1 MPVVPSSS
9 PAPLASPA
17 EMQALMPG
25 VELDVDQV
33 DLLIAIA
40 SDTIRSETGQTLSL
54 VIGDVLELRG
64 TFVREFWLPERPTLA
79 VTSIHI
85 DGQLIPAT
93 AYRAS
98 RDGRVTFSRWPWT
111 TAVNGPDAVLGG
123 SWGGDERFLSVVTD
137 HGYDPIP
144 ADIKGVCLDLVRA
157 GIVAPDAGIIR
168 QESLGSYNVS
178 YSAERAGA
186 LTKAHERTLRRYR
199 RQNATV
205 VPVP

>member
-25 VELDVDQV
+25 VTLDVDQV

-40 SDTIRSETGQTLSL
+40 SDTIRSHTLQTLSL
-54 VIGDVLELRG
+54 VIGDELELRG
-64 TFVREFWLPERPTLA
+64 TFGREFLLPERPTLG
-79 VTSIHI
+79 VTSIAV
-85 DGQLIPAT
+85 DGQTVPTT
-93 AYRAS
+93 AFRVS

-123 SWGGDERFLSVVTD
+123 SWGGDERFLSVVYD

-178 YSAERAGA
+178 YSAEGA
-186 LTKAHERTLRRYR
+186 RTLTEAHRRSLRRYCR
-199 RQNATV
+199 KNATV
-205 VPVP
+205 LVTP